1 MDSIT
6 KLQSKL
12 AEAENIL
19 KYVSKELNGYAQ
31 DKSVG
36 SNLNFAEIKL
46 RGEQYSFYE
55 HPLKNQMFQ
64 DEYFALMIYV
74 ISLGGKKEEG
84 WTILYRIAA
93 GCDYQK
99 DLQYLTTDAMTF
111 TEERLSEIIRLI
123 YSADMARTFAID
135 SLMICFHMGAD
146 DAQLKFLANLYDLLK
161 LDKNF
166 LAEAIQFVKIF
177 DSTFWDNPAG
187 KSKAWTILTAKDI
200 ATYIGGTPATSFG
213 EASNLKAN
221 RVIILNATHTSKN
234 VLLLDNWKPN
244 EILFLNCHFENCGG
258 IYSANKVVKF
268 LSCSFDQSNL
278 KRRKWNSSSACAS
291 DYMGAYSWTNKE
303 YSNYKELYHFE
314 NASFVNCIFKHFN
327 DATPFLYLERGLIH
341 GCTFEDIKQY
351 PAHCILFTIN
361 NAEVLNT
368 QFVSCSNSMP
378 SANNVSQVNWGNDP
392 GSTPINNSCL
402 IYSQNTVWKSNK
414 FNNCFNIFREKEG
427 WGGYYARSYLLL
439 LDKQSHCNNCV
450 FENIAAYI
458 RREEQERSNDGRYNL
473 VEKNY
478 DQTIVGLH
486 DSTANKN
493 EGATVTNVNT
503 IVNLYSNK

>member
-146 DAQLKFLANLYDLLK
+146 DAQLQFLAGVYELLK
-161 LDKNF
+161 IDKDF
-166 LAEAIQFVKIF
+166 LTEAMEFVKVL
-177 DSTFWDNPAG
+177 DATYWDNPAD
-187 KSKAWTILTAKDI
+187 KSKPWTILTAKDI
-200 ATYIGGTPATSFG
+200 ATYIGGTPAASFD
-213 EASNLKAN
+213 EAANLKKN
-221 RVIILNATHTSKN
+221 RVIILNATHTGSS
-234 VLLLDNWKPN
+234 VLLLDEWNPN
-244 EILFLNCHFENCGG
+244 EILFLNCRFENCGG

-268 LSCSFDQSNL
+268 LSCSFDQNGFVRFE
-278 KRRKWNSSSACAS
+278 KSSP
-291 DYMGAYSWTNKE
+291 KLE
-303 YSNYKELYHFE
+303 QYKKYRELYHFE
-314 NASFVNCIFKHFN
+314 NAAFANCEFKHFN
-327 DATPFLYLERGLIH
+327 DATAYLFLNGGLISS
-341 GCTFEDIKQY
+341 CKFEYIKHTSNHY
-351 PAHCILFTIN
+351 LVLFTIN
-361 NAEVLNT
+361 NSEVRDSQFINCQNSILHTNNMTAELFT
-368 QFVSCSNSMP
+368 
-378 SANNVSQVNWGNDP
+378 
-392 GSTPINNSCL
+392 SCL
-402 IYSQNTVWKSNK
+402 IYSENTRWQSNE
-414 FNNCFNIFREKEG
+414 FTACFNSFHVYARDLGYSYVLLLNKKSQCNDCLFNDVTTRITRIKCYYML
-427 WGGYYARSYLLL
+427 GGYDGDNYAETS
-439 LDKQSHCNNCV
+439 V
-450 FENIAAYI
+450 I
-458 RREEQERSNDGRYNL
+458 
-473 VEKNY
+473 
-478 DQTIVGLH
+478 GLR
-486 DSTANKN
+486 DSTAENNKD
-493 EGATVTNVNT
+493 ATVSKTEKIDLHLNANWWW
-503 IVNLYSNK
+503 